1 MLGAILAV
9 LSAATLSLN
18 NVAARRGVVSGTPGQ
33 AMVVTI
39 PIGFVCFLLVA
50 VAAGEIARLRLFT
63 PAAIAWMAAVGIVHF
78 VIGRYCNYRASQD
91 VGVNLSAPV
100 IQLQVVVTLILA
112 VVVLHEPCSVLQMFG
127 GVLILAGSLI
137 AQALPSRS
145 RRAAAVDIGLAA
157 GDTVPADPGNPAP
170 PAFAPRQIT
179 GYLYAALAALAYGI
193 TPVMARTALENAGA
207 TGGILGGLIAYSGAA
222 AVTALALLWPP
233 LRRNVLALKREN
245 VRWFIYSGLLVALA
259 QGLFYSAISVAP
271 VMLVMPILQLS
282 LVFRFIFSAWLNPH
296 HEIVGP
302 VVITGAAISLVGA
315 LMVSVDTNFI
325 LNALAVPEELARVL
339 RWRV

>member
-1 MLGAILAV
+1 VLGAILAV

-39 PIGFVCFLLVA
+39 PIGFVFFLVVA
-50 VAAGEIARLRLFT
+50 IAAGEIARLSLFT
-63 PAAIAWMAAVGIVHF
+63 PVAMLWMGAVGIVHF
-78 VIGRYCNYRASQD
+78 VVGRYCNYRASQD

-112 VVVLHEPCSVLQMFG
+112 VVVLHEPCSILQMLG

-137 AQALPSRS
+137 AQVLPSRS
-145 RRAAAVDIGLAA
+145 RAAVAADIGLAA
-157 GDTVPADPGNPAP
+157 ADGVPADPAPA
-170 PAFAPRQIT
+170 AFAPRQVT
-179 GYLYAALAALAYGI
+179 GYMYASLAALAYGV
-193 TPVMARTALENAGA
+193 TPVMARGALENAGA
-207 TGGILGGLIAYSGAA
+207 TGGILGGLLAYSGAA
-222 AVTALALLWPP
+222 AVTALALLWSP
-233 LRRNVLALKREN
+233 LRRNVMALKREN

-271 VMLVMPILQLS
+271 VMLVMPIMQLS
-282 LVFRFIFSAWLNPH
+282 LVFRFIFSAWLNPE
-296 HEIVGP
+296 HEIVGG
-302 VVITGAAISLVGA
+302 VVITGAAISLFGA
-315 LMVSVDTNFI
+315 LMVSVNTDFI
-325 LNALAVPEELARVL
+325 LGTLAVPDNIARVL

>member
-39 PIGFVCFLLVA
+39 PIGFVFFLLVA
-50 VAAGEIARLRLFT
+50 IGAGEIPRLRLFT
-63 PAAIAWMAAVGIVHF
+63 PAAMAWMAAVGIIHF
-78 VIGRYCNYRASQD
+78 MIGRYCNYRASQD

-100 IQLQVVVTLILA
+100 IQLQVVITLILA
-112 VVVLHEPCSVLQMFG
+112 VVVLHEPCSILQMLG
-127 GVLILAGSLI
+127 GVLIFAGSLI

-145 RRAAAVDIGLAA
+145 PPVPDIDLAA
-157 GDTVPADPGNPAP
+157 GEMAP
-170 PAFAPRQIT
+170 PLAGKFAPAFAPRQIT
-179 GYLYAALAALAYGI
+179 GYLYASLAALAYGI
-193 TPVMARTALENAGA
+193 TPIMARGALENAGA
-207 TGGILGGLIAYSGAA
+207 TGGILGGLIAYSGALGM
-222 AVTALALLWPP
+222 TTLALLWRP
-233 LRRNVLALKREN
+233 LRRNLWALKREN
-245 VRWFIYSGLLVALA
+245 VRWFIYSGLLVAVA

-271 VMLVMPILQLS
+271 VMLVMPILQLA
-282 LVFRFIFSAWLNPH
+282 LVFRFIFSAWLNPK
-296 HEIVGP
+296 HEIVRP
-302 VVITGAAISLVGA
+302 VVIMGAAISLVGA

-325 LNALAVPEELARVL
+325 LDTLAVPEGLARVL